1 MKCQMPFRILTTTKT
16 VADKILYPKREIRHY
31 CSTRVVRRRRLR
43 PRRATFTLVLEQ
55 CLYPTS
61 DINNY

>member
-31 CSTRVVRRRRLR
+31 STCVIRRRRLR
-43 PRRATFTLVLEQ
+43 PRRATFTLVVEQ